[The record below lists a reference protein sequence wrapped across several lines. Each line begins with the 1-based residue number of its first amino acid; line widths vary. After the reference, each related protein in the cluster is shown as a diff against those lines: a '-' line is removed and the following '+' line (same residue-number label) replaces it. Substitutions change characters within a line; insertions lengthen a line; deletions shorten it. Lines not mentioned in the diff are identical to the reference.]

1 MKAKLFLGI
10 LFVFA
15 LMSLVSAET
24 FHIDDSF
31 KVGWTDGTDNYEAT
45 YKVWKIETTA
55 EGNTTTLL
63 LMPTGII
70 GISNKKQGDTYTLGA
85 NAKIHFN
92 QVYVLGNDKYI
103 SITLENAQF
112 KTDTSAPPSSGGS
125 GGGGG
130 SGSSSGGGG
139 SGGSSGSQ
147 YKTYEISN
155 SQLDSGYT
163 KDLSPGDRINF
174 PMGDNKGY
182 VSVLSV
188 YINGAEMGI
197 FAHDRK
203 IFYTEEHPDVNI
215 MPSQQKFEMTEDN
228 YYDLKVTLNS
238 AVINEDGTRVASVT
252 LKKIHEE
259 IPEDAENY
267 YDCWKY
273 YTCRDGT
280 KIKYCDYSSNG
291 MCGCR
296 GVSSSECP
304 TPSSPSSGGGGGSGA
319 INNSN
324 ITSPSSG
331 GGGGGSSTCEKFYN
345 CSDGSQV
352 QYCFIHRFYNENGE
366 VVGAGCGC
374 KSNPQSLC
382 TSSSS
387 GGGGGSGGQP
397 ILINSSSGGGSGGGS
412 IGTNVTPIIC
422 DGCILGNKCAPIG
435 YRQDGKYC
443 TINSEFISQSEADAS
458 CNNNFEC
465 STNLCI
471 DNKCVSSGL
480 WQKFIRW
487 LSRLFG

>member
-1 MKAKLFLGI
+1 MKAKIFFGV

-15 LMSLVSAET
+15 LMSFVSAET
-24 FHIDDSF
+24 FRIDDSF
-31 KVGWTDGTDNYEAT
+31 KVGWTDGTDNYEAS

-85 NAKIHFN
+85 NAKIHFD
-92 QVYVLGNDKYI
+92 QVYISGSDKYI
-103 SITLENAQF
+103 LISLENAQF
-112 KTDTSAPPSSGGS
+112 KTDSSSTPPSSGG
-125 GGGGG
+125 
-130 SGSSSGGGG
+130 SGGGG

-147 YKTYEISN
+147 YKTYDISN
-155 SQLDSGYT
+155 SQLESGYI

-174 PMGDNKGY
+174 PIGDNKGY

-203 IFYTEEHPDVNI
+203 IFYTQEHLDVNI
-215 MPSQQKFEMTEDN
+215 MPSEQKFEMTEDN
-228 YYDLKVTLNS
+228 YYDIKVTLNS
-238 AVINEDGTRVASVT
+238 ATISESDVRVASVT
-252 LKKIHEE
+252 LKKINEE
-259 IPEDAENY
+259 IPEGAENY

-304 TPSSPSSGGGGGSGA
+304 APSSGGGGGGSGATNNTSNMTSPSSGGGGGSG
-319 INNSN
+319 
-324 ITSPSSG
+324 
-331 GGGGGSSTCEKFYN
+331 GSSRCEKFYN

-352 QYCFIHRFYNENGE
+352 RYCFIHKFYNENGE

-374 KSNPQSLC
+374 RSNPQSLC
-382 TSSSS
+382 TAPSS

-397 ILINSSSGGGSGGGS
+397 ILINSSSGGGGGGGS
-412 IGTNVTPIIC
+412 IGTNETPIIC
-422 DGCILGNKCAPIG
+422 NGCILGNKCAPVG
-435 YRQDGKYC
+435 YRQEGKYC
-443 TINSEFISQSEADAS
+443 TLNSEFVSQLGAEAS
-458 CNNNFEC
+458 CENNFEC

-471 DNKCVSSGL
+471 DNQCVSSGL

-487 LSRLFG
+487 FSKLFG

>member
-1 MKAKLFLGI
+1 MKAKIFFGI

-15 LMSLVSAET
+15 LMSFVSAET
-24 FHIDDSF
+24 FRIDDSF
-31 KVGWTDGTDNYEAT
+31 KVSWTDGTDNYEAT
-45 YKVWKIETTA
+45 YKVWKIETTT

-92 QVYVLGNDKYI
+92 QVYVSGSDKYI

-112 KTDTSAPPSSGGS
+112 KEESSAPSSPSSG
-125 GGGGG
+125 
-130 SGSSSGGGG
+130 GGGG

-147 YKTYEISN
+147 YQTYEISN
-155 SQLDSGYT
+155 SQLESGYT

-174 PMGDNKGY
+174 PMENNKGY

-203 IFYTEEHPDVNI
+203 IFYTEEHPDVDI

-238 AVINEDGTRVASVT
+238 AVINEDRTRGVSVT
-252 LKKIHEE
+252 LKKINEE
-259 IPEDAENY
+259 IPESAENY

-304 TPSSPSSGGGGGSGA
+304 APSSGGGGGSGGT
-319 INNSN
+319 NTSN
-324 ITSPSSG
+324 ITSPSNG
-331 GGGGGSSTCEKFYN
+331 GGGGGSSSRCEKFYN

-352 QYCFIHRFYNENGE
+352 QYCFIHKFYNENGE

-382 TSSSS
+382 TAPSGSGGGGGQPIPINSSS
-387 GGGGGSGGQP
+387 GGGGG
-397 ILINSSSGGGSGGGS
+397 GGGS
-412 IGTNVTPIIC
+412 IGTNETPIYC
-422 DGCILGNKCAPIG
+422 NGCIIGNNCAPVG
-435 YRQDGKYC
+435 YRQEGKYC
-443 TINSEFISQSEADAS
+443 TLNSEFVSQLSADSS
-458 CNNNFEC
+458 CENNFEC

-487 LSRLFG
+487 LSRIFG